1 MRRQSLGGY
10 QGDLL
15 CFNLRREAAPHATC
29 LVWSALVVSR
39 SVSISDEKP
48 LHMRRHASQIQSV
61 AKERF
66 QSQTRSRSTCDM
78 IGMSRL
84 CHVIAVSIS
93 DEKPLH
99 MRRNKRRSRMVE
111 SQLVSISDE
120 KPLHMRQL
128 LAARGIVHCAGFNLR
143 REAAPHATIEPIL
156 EATELSPVSISDE
169 KPLHM
174 RPKEDPSA

>member
-1 MRRQSLGGY
+1 
-10 QGDLL
+10 
-15 CFNLRREAAPHATC
+15 
-29 LVWSALVVSR
+29 
-39 SVSISDEKP
+39 
-48 LHMRRHASQIQSV
+48 
-61 AKERF
+61 
-66 QSQTRSRSTCDM
+66 M

>member
-39 SVSISDEKP
+39 S
-48 LHMRRHASQIQSV
+48 
-61 AKERF
+61 
-66 QSQTRSRSTCDM
+66 
-78 IGMSRL
+78 
-84 CHVIAVSIS
+84 
-93 DEKPLH
+93 
-99 MRRNKRRSRMVE
+99 
-111 SQLVSISDE
+111 VSISDE